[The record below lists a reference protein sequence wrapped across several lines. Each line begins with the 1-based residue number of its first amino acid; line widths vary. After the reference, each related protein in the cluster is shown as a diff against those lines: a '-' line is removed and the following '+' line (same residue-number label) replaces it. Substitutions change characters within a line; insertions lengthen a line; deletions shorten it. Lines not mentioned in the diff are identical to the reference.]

1 MSAVGVIIMLL
12 STVGYSLIYPLL
24 KKGGEKISTFSL
36 LAISTGV
43 VCLMSVAMSL
53 LTEKNSL
60 VRSFSEKNYI
70 WFVLIAGFINFF
82 AFWLGVVAFR
92 YMSVWQQQLFGL
104 LLPVVGA
111 IAAYFLLKEAISP
124 RLFIGLV
131 IMSLGLYVALR

>member
-1 MSAVGVIIMLL
+1 
-12 STVGYSLIYPLL
+12 
-24 KKGGEKISTFSL
+24 
-36 LAISTGV
+36 
-43 VCLMSVAMSL
+43 MSVAMSL

>member
-1 MSAVGVIIMLL
+1 MLL